1 MSKLRDSNA
10 DTETF
15 QSSTWDQKHNK
26 DWHFKFSI
34 CHDYCVMCCVC
45 AAALSQYRIK
55 QNSSPQLQISPDP
68 ISVSSL
74 SLSTGPGCTP
84 PPVVLL
90 LVLVACIAFFINL
103 LHAQSNELEH
113 KPSLCVWWSSY
124 QFSIL
129 NLELYV
135 DRYIDNIIWTRI
147 KISTRQDPRHGSE
160 PLTMPSYSP
169 TFLSGLY

>member
-1 MSKLRDSNA
+1 MLLWAFITDYKPALVKSVLMSKLRDSNA

-34 CHDYCVMCCVC
+34 CHDYCVMCCVS
-45 AAALSQYRIK
+45 AALSQYRIK
-55 QNSSPQLQISPDP
+55 QKSSPQLQISPDP

-74 SLSTGPGCTP
+74 FLSTGPACTP

-90 LVLVACIAFFINL
+90 LVLVPCISSFIKL

-113 KPSLCVWWSSY
+113 KPCNLVSVSGDH
-124 QFSIL
+124 QFTIL
-129 NLELYV
+129 NLELDVHTY
-135 DRYIDNIIWTRI
+135 R
-147 KISTRQDPRHGSE
+147 
-160 PLTMPSYSP
+160 
-169 TFLSGLY
+169 